1 MDNDTLR
8 TASSLL
14 RKAYSVFILLL
25 SPFIMFWC
33 VEFLANN
40 PMNVWTVSTIV
51 FNILFYELFFLL
63 LFFLTGRLKISL
75 IAGDVFFLLFGLVNH
90 FVMEFRSEP
99 IVPWDIFSAGTAAGV
114 ASNYD
119 YTLTPTVIGCIS
131 VTLLLLVLAVF
142 AKLPVLRFRIRAV
155 FLLLV
160 VCSLSS
166 YIYALHQDKFIK
178 AMKFDNTLFTPWF
191 MARKNG
197 LTTAFLMDL
206 RYLKVEQPEG
216 YSKEAAEEL
225 IDDAGKTDS
234 VPADRPNIIVIMNE
248 AFSDPAVL
256 GDFKTNQDYI
266 PFFRT
271 LYSGAGN
278 TVSGMLNV
286 SVKGGNT
293 ANTEYEFLTGNSM
306 RYFPAGSI
314 PYQQYMF
321 GPKASIVKTMKEYG
335 YTTIAMHP
343 YIAKGWN
350 RNHVYDYFG
359 FDEKLFR
366 DEFPDA
372 EILRKYIDDRS
383 VYSKIGDILE
393 EKEDDDPAFIFAVTM
408 QNHSGYFDDYD
419 NFDVDVHAEDCGSR
433 ILDRYLSLMKQSD
446 EALYEFIYA
455 LSDYEE
461 DTVIIFFGDHQ
472 PNDVVVDPVLKLHGR
487 SSSTLGEEEYL
498 RYQVPFIIWANYDIE
513 EKTGIDTS
521 VNYLAAHLMET
532 AGLPLSDFQEA
543 MRSVEEEIPVIS
555 TKRLVDSEGHALSPE
570 EESADEKIKAFR
582 YLEYYRAFD
591 EPASDEGAAAS

>member
-1 MDNDTLR
+1 MDNDTIT
-8 TASSLL
+8 TASSLI
-14 RKAYSVFILLL
+14 RKAYSLLILLL
-25 SPFIMFWC
+25 SPFVMFWC

-51 FNILFYELFFLL
+51 FNIIFYELFFLL
-63 LFFLTGRLKISL
+63 LLFLTGRIRISL

-114 ASNYD
+114 AAD
-119 YTLTPTVIGCIS
+119 YEYQMTPTVIGCIS
-131 VTLLLLVLAVF
+131 VTVLLIALAFF
-142 AKLPVLRFRIRAV
+142 AKLPVIRFRIRAV
-155 FLLLV
+155 FLLLT
-160 VCSLSS
+160 VCSLTF
-166 YIYALHQDKFIK
+166 YTHALHQDHFIK
-178 AMKFDNTLFTPWF
+178 YMKFDNTLFTPWF

-206 RYLKVEQPEG
+206 KYLKVEQPGG
-216 YSKEAAEEL
+216 YSKAAAEML
-225 IDDAGKTDS
+225 IREAGQTDE
-234 VPADRPNIIVIMNE
+234 VPEDRPNIIVIMNE

-256 GDFKTNQDYI
+256 GDFETNRDYM
-266 PFFRT
+266 PFFNS
-271 LYSGAGN
+271 LHGGADN
-278 TVSGMLNV
+278 TVSGTLNV

-321 GPKASIVKTMKEYG
+321 GPKASIVKTLKDYG
-335 YTTIAMHP
+335 YKTIAMHP

-366 DEFPDA
+366 EQFPDA

-383 VYSKIGDILE
+383 VYSRIGDILE
-393 EKEDDDPAFIFAVTM
+393 EKDPEEPAFIFAVTM
-408 QNHSGYFDDYD
+408 QNHSGYFDDFD
-419 NFDVDVHAEDCGSR
+419 NFDVDVHAEDCNSR

-446 EALYEFIYA
+446 DALYEFIDA
-455 LSDYEE
+455 LSDYDE
-461 DTVIIFFGDHQ
+461 DTVMVFFGDHQ
-472 PNDVVVDPVLKLHGR
+472 PNDVVVDPVLKLYGR

-498 RYQVPFIIWANYDIE
+498 RYQVPFIIWANYNIE

-521 VNYLAAHLMET
+521 VNYLAAHVMEA
-532 AGLPLSDFQEA
+532 AGLPLSAFQAA
-543 MRSVEEEIPVIS
+543 MRKEENNIPVIS
-555 TKRLVDSEGHALSPE
+555 TKRLIRSDGSAITPE
-570 EESADEKIKAFR
+570 EESSDESIRAFR

-591 EPASDEGAAAS
+591 EPAGDE

>member
-1 MDNDTLR
+1 MDNDTFS
-8 TASSLL
+8 TASSLI
-14 RKAYSVFILLL
+14 RRIYAVFVLLL
-25 SPFIMFWC
+25 SPFVMFWC

-40 PMNVWTVSTIV
+40 PMNVWTVSTIA
-51 FNILFYELFFLL
+51 FNILFYEMFFLL
-63 LFFLTGRLKISL
+63 LFFLTGRVRLSL

-99 IVPWDIFSAGTAAGV
+99 IVPWDIFSVGTAAGV
-114 ASNYD
+114 ASDYD
-119 YTLTPTVIGCIS
+119 YTLTPTVIGCIA
-131 VTLLLLVLAVF
+131 VTVLLIALALF
-142 AKLPVLRFRIRAV
+142 AKLPVIRFRFRAIA
-155 FLLLV
+155 LLLV
-160 VCSLSS
+160 LCGLSS
-166 YIYALHQDKFIK
+166 YIYALRQDQFIK
-178 AMKFDNTLFTPWF
+178 YMKFDNTLFTPWF

-206 RYLKVEQPEG
+206 KYMKVEQPDG
-216 YSKEAAEEL
+216 YTKEAAEAL
-225 IDDAGKTDS
+225 IDQAWNTAPEA
-234 VPADRPNIIVIMNE
+234 VPEDRPNIIVIMNE

-256 GDFKTNQDYI
+256 GEFETNMDYM
-266 PFFRT
+266 PFFRH
-271 LYSGAGN
+271 LHGGAEN
-278 TVSGMLNV
+278 TVSGTLNV

-306 RYFPAGSI
+306 RFFPAGSI

-321 GPKASIVKTMKEYG
+321 GPKASNVMTLEEYG
-335 YTTIAMHP
+335 YTTTAMHP

-366 DEFPDA
+366 DDFPDA

-383 VYSKIGDILE
+383 VFYRIEELLE
-393 EKEDDDPAFIFAVTM
+393 EKEEDIPAFVFAVTM
-408 QNHSGYFDDYD
+408 QNHSGYFDDFD
-419 NFDVDVHAEDCGSR
+419 NFAVDVHAEDCDSR

-446 EALYEFIYA
+446 DALYEFIDY

-461 DTVIIFFGDHQ
+461 DTVIVFFGDHQ
-472 PNDVVVDPVLKLHGR
+472 PNDVVVDPVLKLYGR

-521 VNYLAAHLMET
+521 VNYLAAHVMET
-532 AGLPLSDFQEA
+532 AGLPLSGFQAA
-543 MRSVEEEIPVIS
+543 MQDVEKELPIIS
-555 TKRLVDSEGHALSPE
+555 TKRLVGADGSPLSDKE
-570 EESADEKIKAFR
+570 EADNESLKAFR

-591 EPASDEGAAAS
+591 EPADDPE

>member
-1 MDNDTLR
+1 MDNDTLN
-8 TASSLL
+8 TASSLV
-14 RKAYSVFILLL
+14 RKAYSVFVLFL
-25 SPFIMFWC
+25 SPFVMFWC

-63 LFFLTGRLKISL
+63 LFFLTGRLRISL

-99 IVPWDIFSAGTAAGV
+99 VVPWDIFSAGTAASV
-114 ASNYD
+114 AAD
-119 YTLTPTVIGCIS
+119 YEYSLTPTVIGCIS
-131 VTLLLLVLAVF
+131 VTFLLMALAMF

-155 FLLLV
+155 FLLLIIG
-160 VCSLSS
+160 SLSS
-166 YIYALHQDKFIK
+166 YIYALHQDRFIK
-178 AMKFDNTLFTPWF
+178 YMKFDNTLFTPWF

-206 RYLKVEQPEG
+206 KYLNVEQPDG

-225 IDDAGKTDS
+225 LEDTGQTAD

-256 GDFKTNQDYI
+256 GDFETNMDYM
-266 PFFRT
+266 PFFRY
-271 LYSGAGN
+271 LHGGAEN
-278 TVSGMLNV
+278 TISGMLNV

-321 GPKASIVKTMKEYG
+321 GPKASVVKTLEEYG

-366 DEFPDA
+366 DAFPDA

-383 VYSKIGDILE
+383 VFSRIGDILE
-393 EKEDDDPAFIFAVTM
+393 EKEADDPAFIFAVTM
-408 QNHSGYFDDYD
+408 QNHSGYFDDFD
-419 NFDVDVHAEDCGSR
+419 NFDVDVHAEDCDSR

-446 EALYEFIYA
+446 NALYEFINA
-455 LSDYEE
+455 LSDYDE

-472 PNDVVVDPVLKLHGR
+472 PNDVVVDPVLKLYGR

-521 VNYLAAHLMET
+521 VNYLAAHVMET
-532 AGLPLSDFQEA
+532 AGLPLSAFQAA

-555 TKRLVDSEGHALSPE
+555 TKRLLGADGQPLSPD
-570 EESADEKIKAFR
+570 EESADESIKAFR

-591 EPASDEGAAAS
+591 EPAETE